1 MHTYDRNTIN
11 SQQAQRSADELC
23 GLPSIRAV
31 LTWMQREGLPFESLD
46 VVTQD
51 EFSHDVL
58 VPLGPS
64 GEWAAFGVT

>member
-1 MHTYDRNTIN
+1 MRKSPN
-11 SQQAQRSADELC
+11 SPIVEAHGLSDELVP
-23 GLPSIRAV
+23 LNSIRDI
-31 LTWMQREGLPFESLD
+31 LIWMQRHGLPLESLD

-58 VPLGPS
+58 VPLGLS